1 MAKRA
6 LKLSEVATLSDSV
19 IETDEAM
26 ERMETDEPES
36 LTEYRIKQAPDASAN
51 RRRTTPEQRAA
62 ILQDLAD
69 GMSRKDASVKHN
81 TTYGTIINIEKA
93 ANGSEPSVRRPR
105 AVQTVPESKESPL
118 RREIYL
124 IGFAYVLGDMDSID
138 EDRVKELRAE
148 IEEVRKQRMVQFA
161 LTL

>member
-1 MAKRA
+1 MSYWKERQIARSAFFLCVELFWQTDKLRPLRTLELAMAKRA

-81 TTYGTIINIEKA
+81 TI
-93 ANGSEPSVRRPR
+93 
-105 AVQTVPESKESPL
+105 L
-118 RREIYL
+118 RHNYQ
-124 IGFAYVLGDMDSID
+124 Y
-138 EDRVKELRAE
+138 
-148 IEEVRKQRMVQFA
+148 
-161 LTL
+161 